1 MMESPR
7 HGNEYLLGVAH
18 DAVGGMDQR
27 DIGEQLTTTGP
38 MAYLP
43 LC

>member
-1 MMESPR
+1 MLESPR
-7 HGNEYLLGVAH
+7 HGNEYLLAVAH
-18 DAVGGMDQR
+18 DAEGGMDQR

>member
-1 MMESPR
+1 MMESP
-7 HGNEYLLGVAH
+7 GTAMKYLLAVAH
-18 DAVGGMDQR
+18 DAEGGMDQR